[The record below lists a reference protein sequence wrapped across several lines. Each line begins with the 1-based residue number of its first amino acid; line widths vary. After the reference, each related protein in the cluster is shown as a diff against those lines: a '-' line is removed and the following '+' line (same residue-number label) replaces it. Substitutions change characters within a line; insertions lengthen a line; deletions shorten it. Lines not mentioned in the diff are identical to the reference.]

1 MLHFS
6 LIMINGIELLLIFSQ
21 IKRHLSF
28 FLVGKAKGKRIII
41 TEGCPTR
48 GTGKFYRKANIVKQD
63 FSFDINL
70 IPVSSVSIGL
80 SIDPVHISSIR
91 KSNILRIR

>member
-1 MLHFS
+1 
-6 LIMINGIELLLIFSQ
+6 MINGIELLLIFSQ

-63 FSFDINL
+63 FSFDVNL

-91 KSNILRIR
+91 KSNIHR